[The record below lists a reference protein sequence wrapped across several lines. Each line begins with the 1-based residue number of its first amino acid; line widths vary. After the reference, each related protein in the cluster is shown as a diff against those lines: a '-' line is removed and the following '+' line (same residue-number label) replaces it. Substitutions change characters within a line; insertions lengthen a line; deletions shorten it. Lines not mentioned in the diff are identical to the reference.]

1 MIFLYDAFERGKE
14 LGGFWIAYDTKQK
27 ILTRLMSNTKD
38 HINA

>member
-14 LGGFWIAYDTKQK
+14 VGFWIAYDTKQK